1 MILILRDCIIG
12 MPRIE
17 LKLTE
22 IPFERPFRLEHL
34 GTPIVLIRKGNSI
47 AAYLDRCP
55 HAHWPVSEG
64 EISNGILHC
73 PGHGWQFDVITGRCL
88 NAPAYRL
95 TPLSVTLSIDS
106 AHIEWEESDLK
117 PETGIDGCR

>member
-1 MILILRDCIIG
+1 

-17 LKLTE
+17 LKLKE
-22 IPFERPFRLEHL
+22 LPSERLFRLEHL
-34 GTPIVLIRKGNSI
+34 GTPIVIIRDGNSL

-64 EISNGILHC
+64 EIDNGILHC
-73 PGHGWQFDVITGRCL
+73 PGHGWQFDVVTGSCL

-95 TPLSVTLSIDS
+95 RPFAVSLSSDKVV
-106 AHIEWEESDLK
+106 IEWSEKDVKVDTTNDEG
-117 PETGIDGCR
+117 T

>member
-1 MILILRDCIIG
+1 

-17 LKLTE
+17 LKLNQ
-22 IPFERPFRLEHL
+22 IPEGSFRLQHE
-34 GTPIVLIRKGNSI
+34 GTPIVMIRDENSI

-64 EISNGILHC
+64 EIENGILHC
-73 PGHGWQFDVITGRCL
+73 PGHGWQFDVLTGRCI

-95 TPLSVTLSIDS
+95 KPFSVNVSTNNVV
-106 AHIEWEESDLK
+106 IEWNDGDLK
-117 PETGIDGCR
+117 PETSVGDR

>member
-1 MILILRDCIIG
+1 

-17 LKLTE
+17 VKLIE

-34 GTPIVLIRKGNSI
+34 GTPIVLIRKGNSV

-55 HAHWPVSEG
+55 HAHWPISEG
-64 EISNGILHC
+64 EVENGILHC
-73 PGHGWQFDVITGRCL
+73 VGHGWQFDIVSGRCV

-95 TPLSVTLSIDS
+95 KPFSVTLSVDS
-106 AHIEWEESDLK
+106 AHIEWEESDLT
-117 PETGIDGCR
+117 PETNI